1 MMKKLFFLLVISVFI
16 FAACEEDDPVAEQLK
31 KDIELIEAYLIDSSL
46 VAEST
51 ASGLHYIIE
60 EEGIG
65 NYPTLNSIVK
75 VDYKGYLLNGDV
87 FDEGVV
93 NDYPLYRYIDGW
105 QEGMQFFK
113 EGGEGILLIPS
124 GLGYGSDA
132 RSGIPAN
139 SVLIFEIELI
149 NVVN

>member
-1 MMKKLFFLLVISVFI
+1 MKKLFFLLVISVFI
-16 FAACEEDDPVAEQLK
+16 FAACEEDDPAAEQLK
-31 KDIELIEAYLIDSSL
+31 KDIELIEEYLLDSGL

-51 ASGLHYIIE
+51 ESGLHYIIE

-75 VDYKGYLLNGDV
+75 VNYKGYLLNGDV

-113 EGGEGILLIPS
+113 EGGEGILFIPS